1 MPLDRTGRRPISV
14 PAPADYRKPGYPAEE
29 HREELRGGEHPDWRN
44 ATGTSTAAPPR
55 PTPPPVHP
63 VPPRPTPIRPYP
75 GPLGRELRG
84 NVLTRLLRTTDA
96 KQI

>member
-29 HREELRGGEHPDWRN
+29 HREALRGREHPDWGN
-44 ATGTSTAAPPR
+44 ATGTTTAAPPR

-63 VPPRPTPIRPYP
+63 VPPRPTPLRPYP
-75 GPLGRELRG
+75 RALRPALRG
-84 NVLTRLLRTTDA
+84 HVLTRLLRTSAANHT
-96 KQI
+96 